1 MNAVKLLLLVVLL
14 PLSHLFSQSIREIEG
29 GVILGASSYSGDL
42 TPSITPYK
50 KDIAPSF
57 GISAR
62 TALSQKFKLRASL
75 SAFKL
80 QSNDLNFPE
89 RTSRNFNFK
98 SNLYEL
104 GLVTEW
110 EPFGKDRYY
119 GDAKGS
125 RVFHSLIS
133 PYLYSGVMLAFA
145 SANPNFSGYKG
156 TSTTILNGIV
166 KDKQHGSSSY
176 VLAIPIG
183 VGVKYDLTN
192 RIVLGLDACMRITSS
207 DFIDGICNSASPSN
221 KDSYSTIQ
229 LMAFYR
235 FKNN

>member
-1 MNAVKLLLLVVLL
+1 MSAVRLLLLLILL

-42 TPSITPYK
+42 TPAITPYT
-50 KDIAPSF
+50 KDIKASVGF
-57 GISAR
+57 AAR

-75 SAFKL
+75 TAFKL
-80 QSNDLNFPE
+80 QSNDQNFPE

-98 SNLYEL
+98 TNLYEL

-110 EPFGKDRYY
+110 EPFGKDRYF

-125 RVFHSLIS
+125 KIFQRLIS
-133 PYLYSGVMLAFA
+133 PYLYSGVMLGFA
-145 SANPNFSGYKG
+145 SANPNFSGYRG
-156 TSTTILNGIV
+156 TNTTILNGIV

-176 VLAIPIG
+176 VLAVPIG
-183 VGVKYDLTN
+183 VGIKYDLTQ
-192 RIVLGLDACMRITSS
+192 RIILGLDACMRITFS
-207 DFIDGICNSASPSN
+207 DYIDGICYSASPLN

-235 FKNN
+235 FNNK